1 MEARYNIAVCIS
13 TRNRR
18 EVFKTCYSNW
28 KKHLPKDA
36 CLFVVDDASNENYAN
51 ANYRFEKRAGI
62 PKVKNKCLELC
73 MATNAIH
80 IILSD
85 DDIFPIVDGWEK
97 PYIESGINHLCYT
110 FTTAYKHVAER
121 KKGYEKDG
129 FMIHSLAN
137 GCMMYFTRECINTV
151 GGFDERFGLG
161 LYEHTDLTRRI
172 YNAGLT
178 PYKCMDVVGSDKLF
192 HSMDE
197 HGEIER
203 NFSITERQELLRKGR
218 DLFHKQSQSK
228 EYIEYREPIGSGMK

>member
-1 MEARYNIAVCIS
+1 MTEIAIAIS
-13 TRNRR
+13 THNRSDAFMKSLER
-18 EVFKTCYSNW
+18 MLFFKPDN
-28 KKHLPKDA
+28 A
-36 CLFVVDDASNENYAN
+36 EIFVVDDASNDFYKYAEWVD
-51 ANYRFEKRAGI
+51 YHFSERAGI
-62 PKVKNKCLELC
+62 PRVKNKCLELC
-73 MATNAIH
+73 METEAKH
-80 IILSD
+80 IFLFD
-85 DDIFPIVDGWEK
+85 DDIFPIKKGWEI
-97 PYIESGINHLCYT
+97 PYIASGIHHLCYT

-172 YNAGLT
+172 CNAGLT